1 MTGGHNRTDST
12 EVRRRKSF
20 NCELRH
26 RRLLFF
32 FFLIHSAFKFKGCPE
47 WGPRGAA
54 SPGGT
59 RHSFASLRDLGRGI
73 ATAGGAARGGC
84 GRTWPAIP
92 GVPGKGGAG
101 RTVTLSPKGPGEGA
115 AATPT
120 LRRLGL
126 GGRPPPSPPRP
137 GDPAPFAPRR
147 PLPGR
152 APERAALL
160 TGARAGSCRGRL
172 AAAGLL
178 ARAAPAPPSCSGA

>member
-1 MTGGHNRTDST
+1 MGTSGC
-12 EVRRRKSF
+12 SF
-20 NCELRH
+20 
-26 RRLLFF
+26 
-32 FFLIHSAFKFKGCPE
+32 
-47 WGPRGAA
+47 
-54 SPGGT
+54 PGGT
-59 RHSFASLRDLGRGI
+59 RYPFASPSDLGRGI

-84 GRTWPAIP
+84 GRIRPASP
-92 GVPGKGGAG
+92 GVPRKGGAG
-101 RTVTLSPKGPGEGA
+101 RTVTLSPTGAREGA
-115 AATPT
+115 AATPA

-126 GGRPPPSPPRP
+126 GGRPPASPPRP

-178 ARAAPAPPSCSGA
+178 ARAVPAPPSCSGA